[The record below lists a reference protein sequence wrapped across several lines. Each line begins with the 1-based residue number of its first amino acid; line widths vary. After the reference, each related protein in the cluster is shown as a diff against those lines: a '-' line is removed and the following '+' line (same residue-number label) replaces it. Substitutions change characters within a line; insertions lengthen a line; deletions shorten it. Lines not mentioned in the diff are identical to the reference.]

1 METLITQ
8 ADGALG
14 WSFFFCLACCLAYR
28 LWKRPLLRFANTLI
42 FQKIRRRS
50 NGTGTSLALWFA
62 ALCCA
67 VMLYGISR
75 MPSAISYACPNSC
88 LGIVKVEGPNAWE
101 TVNLVTGKHRE
112 WRLCAIPPVQRG
124 SIYPGYVIEIRVTE
138 RVGCQQLDEPS
149 ADPPYHIVRGK
160 DRNQAAY
167 GPVTYATYDDGPD
180 RPVLANNCRNT
191 PDDKDVICE
200 GGDARFGTE
209 LSQR

>member
-1 METLITQ
+1 METLLAQ

-28 LWKRPLLRFANTLI
+28 LWKRPLSEFLKRFN
-42 FQKIRRRS
+42 FRQRS
-50 NGTGTSLALWFA
+50 RGAGKYAPIWFA
-62 ALCCA
+62 MFCCA
-67 VMLYGISR
+67 AIILGAMR

-88 LGIVKVEGPNAWE
+88 LGIVKVEGPNALE
-101 TVNLVTGKHRE
+101 TVNLVTGQHRE
-112 WRLCAIPPVQRG
+112 WRFCATPPVERG
-124 SIYPGYVIEIRVTE
+124 GVFPGYVLEIRVTE
-138 RVGCQQLDEPS
+138 RLSCQQLDEPS

-200 GGDARFGTE
+200 GGDARFGME
-209 LSQR
+209 LSRR